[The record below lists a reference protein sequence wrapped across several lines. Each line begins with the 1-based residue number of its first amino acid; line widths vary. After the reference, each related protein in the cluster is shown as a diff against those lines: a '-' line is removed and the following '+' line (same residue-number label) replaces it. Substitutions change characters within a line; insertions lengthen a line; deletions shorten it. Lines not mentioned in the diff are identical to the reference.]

1 MIFSEM
7 YSVYYNT
14 VAKILTEAVQG
25 VLDEERLT
33 SIINKN
39 AFSESVLY
47 ILPSLKNGNW
57 QLLTPE
63 LSTPITHTPTMPLT
77 LLQKRWLKAVL
88 LDKRVRLFDLN
99 INGLENVEPLFT
111 EDDYIV
117 FDKYL
122 DGDDYED
129 ESYINCFKIIVNAIR
144 TNKPLSIVALNR
156 QERTVKKNVRPHHL
170 EYSAKDDKFRL
181 ITGSDTYGG
190 IINLGRI
197 ISCKEY
203 NGGRIYEKPKRNTSK
218 SVTLLITN
226 HRNTLNRVMMH
237 FAHFKKTAER
247 IDDLHY
253 KVTIDY
259 DTQDENELAIR
270 VLSFGPFVKAEK
282 PQDFVKLIKERLIKQ
297 YTLEKAEE

>member
-33 SIINKN
+33 NIINKN
-39 AFSESVLY
+39 AFSESVLQ

-57 QLLTPE
+57 QLLTPG

-99 INGLENVEPLFT
+99 IKGLENVEPLFT

-129 ESYINCFKIIVNAIR
+129 ERYINCFKIIVNAIR

-156 QERTVKKNVRPHHL
+156 QDRTVKKNVRPHNL

-218 SVTLLITN
+218 SVTLIITN

-259 DTQDENELAIR
+259 DTQDENELVIR
-270 VLSFGPFVKAEK
+270 VLSFGPFVKAEE
-282 PQDFVKLIKERLIKQ
+282 PQAFVKLIKERLIKQ